1 MEIKCPN
8 CGQAC
13 EAAEEP
19 AIGQHLLCPFCDMK
33 FNYTPQNTTENDS
46 YTAANTAETNVD
58 APSAKIQTTC
68 PHCGA
73 VYEVDAAYISE
84 TATCGTCNKAFV
96 VKVAQETQSPDASA
110 DAAVEKAAENTSAAT
125 NGHIA
130 ATLGKKKRIKT
141 IRTKAK
147 APANAAKDK
156 LVALRQRGGNS
167 KLKLVISG
175 IAALLTA
182 NLVVAVLFYF
192 NKGAGDELKNLNS
205 DGDGI
210 VQDTRKAI
218 ETSSQASQIHSTG
231 KITTESSRATND
243 AGDGFRDMNSD
254 GDGVAKDTRQ
264 AIATPRQTNQ
274 IHSTGAITTESST
287 DSCKATIVLPPGAPG
302 ELLLKYAELGETDY
316 VRAVL
321 AQNSTLD
328 VNRPKA
334 AGNKTALYLACEKG
348 FSDIV
353 ELLLKKN
360 ADAKIYDAIPGS
372 FRAVHKYSPLTIAA
386 KNGHH
391 AILKMLLASRK
402 VDIESRDGSNRTALY
417 AAAANNQPEAVKF
430 LCQSRAKVNIEGL
443 NKWTP
448 LTVAAGQGY
457 ADVVKVLLQ
466 YGDNPDLEMPGGW
479 PTGSPLLH
487 AVKNNHPKVVEI
499 LCKAKAKVNIHCPPN
514 NRTLLMESVD
524 EGHTEVVKALLKYGD
539 GLDLEMRGG
548 RLSETALHCAVSQN
562 NPEIVELLCKAGA
575 NVHAETGTYLG
586 NLTTPLGRARY
597 KGYSEVVKILV
608 RYK

>member
-13 EAAEEP
+13 EVAEEP
-19 AIGQHLLCPFCDMK
+19 AIGQHLLCPFCDVK
-33 FNYTPQNTTENDS
+33 FNYTPQNTTKNDS
-46 YTAANTAETNVD
+46 NTAANAAEMNEEE
-58 APSAKIQTTC
+58 PFEQIQTSC

-73 VYEVDAAYISE
+73 VYEVDAAYIGE
-84 TATCGTCNKAFV
+84 TATCGTCDKAFV
-96 VKVAQETQSPDASA
+96 IYEAQEKYSSPEAVGM
-110 DAAVEKAAENTSAAT
+110 AAKGLTESVSGDT
-125 NGHIA
+125 NRHIA
-130 ATLGKKKRIKT
+130 ATSDKKRIKVF
-141 IRTKAK
+141 TKAK
-147 APANAAKDK
+147 PAANTTKCK
-156 LVALRQRGGNS
+156 PKSRRGN
-167 KLKLVISG
+167 KIIVSG
-175 IAALLTA
+175 IATLAVVCGALYFGVIGNKDATKGRKDGQLASPTQATDEAVFSSTEMNNKKEASSTQSTRNA
-182 NLVVAVLFYF
+182 NSAS
-192 NKGAGDELKNLNS
+192 AKNN
-205 DGDGI
+205 
-210 VQDTRKAI
+210 RKA
-218 ETSSQASQIHSTG
+218 
-231 KITTESSRATND
+231 
-243 AGDGFRDMNSD
+243 
-254 GDGVAKDTRQ
+254 
-264 AIATPRQTNQ
+264 AIA
-274 IHSTGAITTESST
+274 
-287 DSCKATIVLPPGAPG
+287 LPPGSPS

-321 AQNSTLD
+321 AQNPTLD

-360 ADAKIYDAIPGS
+360 ADTKICDAIPRSLRGG
-372 FRAVHKYSPLTIAA
+372 AHEYSPLTIAA
-386 KNGHH
+386 KNGHL
-391 AILKMLLASRK
+391 AILKMLLTAGK
-402 VDIESRDGSNRTALY
+402 VNIESRDGNNRTALY
-417 AAAANNQPEAVKF
+417 AAAANNHPEAVRF
-430 LCQSRAKVNIEGL
+430 LCQSKAKVNIQGV

-448 LTVAAGQGY
+448 LTAAAGQGY

-514 NRTLLMESVD
+514 NLTPLMESID
-524 EGHTEVVKALLKYGD
+524 MGYAEVVKALLKYGN
-539 GLDLEMRGG
+539 GLDVKMRGG
-548 RLSETALHCAVSQN
+548 RLSETALHRAVSQN

-586 NLTTPLGRARY
+586 DLTTPLGRARY